1 MRQYFYVVM
10 HSVVG
15 DDMNLD
21 HICLQECDAISF
33 GRKLATRN
41 EDYSVYLYK
50 QLIAR
55 TGKPEFVKSLTPY
68 KTETICHQ

>member
-15 DDMNLD
+15 DDMQLD
-21 HICLQECDAISF
+21 HICLQECDAITF
-33 GRKLATRN
+33 GRRLTTKN

-55 TGKPEFVKSLTPY
+55 VTKVEFVKMLKPF
-68 KTETICHQ
+68 

>member
-1 MRQYFYVVM
+1 M

-33 GRKLATRN
+33 GRELAARN

-50 QLIAR
+50 QLIAQ
-55 TGKPEFVKSLTPY
+55 TGKPKFVKSLKPY
-68 KTETICHQ
+68 KTETI

>member
-1 MRQYFYVVM
+1 MRQYFYIVM

-21 HICLQECDAISF
+21 YICLQECDAITF
-33 GRKLATRN
+33 GRRLATKN

-55 TGKPEFVKSLTPY
+55 TAKVEFVKALKPF
-68 KTETICHQ
+68 

>member
-21 HICLQECDAISF
+21 YICLQESDAITF
-33 GRKLATRN
+33 GRRLATRN
-41 EDYSVYLYK
+41 ENASVYLYK

-55 TGKPEFVKSLTPY
+55 TSKPEFVKPLKPY
-68 KTETICHQ
+68 KTETI

>member
-1 MRQYFYVVM
+1 M

-15 DDMNLD
+15 DDMQLD
-21 HICLQECDAISF
+21 HICLQECDALTF
-33 GRKLATRN
+33 GRRLATKN

-55 TGKPEFVKSLTPY
+55 TATVEFVKVLKPY
-68 KTETICHQ
+68 

>member
-15 DDMNLD
+15 DDMQLD
-21 HICLQECDAISF
+21 HICLQESDAITF
-33 GRKLATRN
+33 GRRLASKDK
-41 EDYSVYLYK
+41 ECSVYLYR

-55 TGKPEFVKSLTPY
+55 TAKVEFVKALKPF
-68 KTETICHQ
+68 

>member
-1 MRQYFYVVM
+1 MRQYFYIVM

-15 DDMNLD
+15 DDMQLD
-21 HICLQECDAISF
+21 HICLQECDALTF
-33 GRKLATRN
+33 GRRLATKN

-55 TGKPEFVKSLTPY
+55 VAKVEFVKVLKPF
-68 KTETICHQ
+68 

>member
-1 MRQYFYVVM
+1 MRQYFYVIM

-15 DDMNLD
+15 DDMKLD
-21 HICLQECDAISF
+21 YICLQESDAITF

-41 EDYSVYLYK
+41 EDYCVYLYK

-55 TGKPEFVKSLTPY
+55 TGKPVFVKSLIAS
-68 KTETICHQ
+68 KTL

>member
-15 DDMNLD
+15 DDMQLD
-21 HICLQECDAISF
+21 HICLQESDAITF
-33 GRKLATRN
+33 GRRLASKD
-41 EDYSVYLYK
+41 EECSVYLYR

-55 TGKPEFVKSLTPY
+55 TAKVEFVRTLKPF
-68 KTETICHQ
+68 

>member
-1 MRQYFYVVM
+1 MRQYFYIVM

-15 DDMNLD
+15 DDMQLD
-21 HICLQECDAISF
+21 HICLQECDAITF
-33 GRKLATRN
+33 GRRLATKN

-55 TGKPEFVKSLTPY
+55 VAKVEFVKTLKPF
-68 KTETICHQ
+68 KTEER

>member
-1 MRQYFYVVM
+1 MY
-10 HSVVG
+10 SVVG

-55 TGKPEFVKSLTPY
+55 TGKPEFVKSLKPY

>member
-21 HICLQECDAISF
+21 YICLQESDAITF
-33 GRKLATRN
+33 GRRLATRN
-41 EDYSVYLYK
+41 EDASVYLYK
-50 QLIAR
+50 QEITR
-55 TGKPEFVKSLTPY
+55 TGKPVFVKYLRAY
-68 KTETICHQ
+68 KTL